1 MSAAWTRETPWRQG
15 AILPGDAVQALGLQ
29 GKGSPDRALCVMVI
43 SHDCDL
49 ANDNLDQ
56 EPNVEVIVGRRLE
69 EGEGNYY
76 WSKSPRTLHID
87 ALFND
92 LGVVIELVATERYF
106 VKKVDLAQ
114 FSPDDSWDIPSQSCS
129 ALRAW
134 LAVRYNRSAFPDGFV
149 NLLSQNKLD
158 SKLASLLKNEGRH
171 ISSVYFNL
179 NESRKSGHVDE
190 VSYDL
195 VIVLSFLPGEDPE
208 ALQGRMDDL
217 AGRITSE
224 FEKKLFDTGTE
235 SWKGICLKGCMAISE
250 DDMTLSQARR
260 LQSWRLDYLSVKGGE
275 SHAMPVN

>member
-1 MSAAWTRETPWRQG
+1 MSAAWTRDMPWRQG
-15 AILPGDAVQALGLQ
+15 AIFPGDAVQALGLQ
-29 GKGSPDRALCVMVI
+29 GKGSPDHVLCVMVI

-56 EPNVEVIVGRRLE
+56 EPNVEVIVGQRLE
-69 EGEGNYY
+69 KGEGNYY

-87 ALFND
+87 ALCNGLEF
-92 LGVVIELVATERYF
+92 VIELVATERCF

-149 NLLSQNKLD
+149 NLLSRNKLD

-195 VIVLSFLPGEDPE
+195 VIVLSFF
-208 ALQGRMDDL
+208 
-217 AGRITSE
+217 AGRGSGSAA
-224 FEKKLFDTGTE
+224 GTY
-235 SWKGICLKGCMAISE
+235 G
-250 DDMTLSQARR
+250 
-260 LQSWRLDYLSVKGGE
+260 
-275 SHAMPVN
+275 

>member
-69 EGEGNYY
+69 KGEGNYY

-87 ALFND
+87 ALCND
-92 LGVVIELVATERYF
+92 LEVVIELVATERCF

-114 FSPDDSWDIPSQSCS
+114 FSPDDSWDIPSKSCS

-134 LAVRYNRSAFPDGFV
+134 LAVRYNRSAFPDDFV
-149 NLLSQNKLD
+149 NLLKKNKLGER
-158 SKLASLLKNEGRH
+158 LVSLLKKDGRD
-171 ISSVYFNL
+171 ISSVYFDL
-179 NESRKSGHVDE
+179 GDSKKSGCVAE
-190 VSYDL
+190 GGYEL
-195 VIVLSFLPGEDPE
+195 QIVLAFLPGEDPE
-208 ALQGRMDDL
+208 AMQRRMDDL
-217 AGRITSE
+217 ADQIASE
-224 FEKKLFDTGTE
+224 FWEKLFDEKTR
-235 SWKGICLKGCMAISE
+235 SWKGICLKGCMAVSE
-250 DDMTLSQARR
+250 DDMTLSVARR
-260 LQSWRLDYLSVKGGE
+260 LQSWYLDYLSVKGGE
-275 SHAMPVN
+275 GHAMAVN